1 MANIKAFSFYLSY
14 HEALKDLPTE
24 DRKLLL
30 LAIDDFV
37 FEDKKPNLSGVNKII
52 WTLIEPNLLTSKNRS
67 NKNSGAPLGN
77 ENASK
82 AKEKVNLNEINQNLI
97 KKQSKNNQSSQD
109 IFNDISYSYINYQ
122 LSLINILNNN
132 NSNNIINSIKE
143 YIQLR
148 FDNGWSIKESTIVRL
163 VNKLNDYG
171 KTDKEK
177 LGIIGKAI
185 DNGWKD
191 FYPPDKKD
199 KEVVTQYET
208 V

>member
-24 DRKLLL
+24 DRKLML

-37 FEDKKPNLSGVNKII
+37 FEDKKPQLKGVNKII
-52 WTLIEPNLLTSKNRS
+52 WTLIEPNLTTSKNRS

-77 ENASK
+77 ANACKTKEN
-82 AKEKVNLNEINQNLI
+82 NEENKNNQNST
-97 KKQSKNNQSSQD
+97 KKQLKNNQSSHD
-109 IFNDISYSYINYQ
+109 IFMNNSYSYIIYQ

-132 NSNNIINSIKE
+132 NINSINNSIKE

-148 FDNGWSIKESTIVRL
+148 YDNGWSIKESTIVRL
-163 VNKLNDYG
+163 INKLNDYG
-171 KTDKEK
+171 KTDEDK
-177 LGIIGKAI
+177 LNIIGKAI

-191 FYPPDKKD
+191 FYPPNKKD
-199 KEVVTQYET
+199 KEVAITYET

>member
-24 DRKLLL
+24 DRKLML

-37 FEDKKPNLSGVNKII
+37 FEDKKPQLKGVNKII

-82 AKEKVNLNEINQNLI
+82 NKEEVNTEEINQNLI
-97 KKQSKNNQSSQD
+97 KKQSKNNQSSHD
-109 IFNDISYSYINYQ
+109 IFMNNSYSYINYQ

-163 VNKLNDYG
+163 INKLNDYG
-171 KTDKEK
+171 KTDEDK
-177 LGIIGKAI
+177 LNIIGKAI

-191 FYPPDKKD
+191 FYPPNKKD
-199 KEVVTQYET
+199 KEVAITYET

>member
-37 FEDKKPNLSGVNKII
+37 FEDKKPNLTGVNKII

-97 KKQSKNNQSSQD
+97 KKQSKNNQSSHD
-109 IFNDISYSYINYQ
+109 IFMNNSYSYIIYQ

-177 LGIIGKAI
+177 LEIIGKAI

>member
-24 DRKLLL
+24 DRKLML

-37 FEDKKPNLSGVNKII
+37 FEDKKPQLKGVNKII
-52 WTLIEPNLLTSKNRS
+52 WTLIEPNLSTSKNRS

-77 ENASK
+77 ANASK
-82 AKEKVNLNEINQNLI
+82 NKEEVNTEEINQNST
-97 KKQSKNNQSSQD
+97 KKQSKNNQSSHD
-109 IFNDISYSYINYQ
+109 IFMNNSYSYIIYQ

-132 NSNNIINSIKE
+132 NINSINNSIKE

-148 FDNGWSIKESTIVRL
+148 YDNGWSIKESTIVRL
-163 VNKLNDYG
+163 INKLNDYG
-171 KTDKEK
+171 KTDEDK
-177 LGIIGKAI
+177 LNIIGKAI

-191 FYPPDKKD
+191 FYPPNKKD
-199 KEVVTQYET
+199 KEVAITYET

>member
-1 MANIKAFSFYLSY
+1 MANLKAFSFYLSY
-14 HEALKDLPTE
+14 HEALKDLPIE
-24 DRKLLL
+24 DRKLML
-30 LAIDDFV
+30 LAIDEFV
-37 FEDKKPNLSGVNKII
+37 FENKKPNLTGVNKII

-77 ENASK
+77 TNACKTKENCQ
-82 AKEKVNLNEINQNLI
+82 ENNDNQKTI

-122 LSLINILNNN
+122 ISLINILNNN

-148 FDNGWSIKESTIVRL
+148 FDNGWSIKESTIIRL

-171 KTDKEK
+171 KTDNDK
-177 LGIIGKAI
+177 LNIIGKAI

>member
-14 HEALKDLPTE
+14 HEALKDLPIE
-24 DRKLLL
+24 DRKLML

-37 FEDKKPNLSGVNKII
+37 FEDKKPQLKGVNKII
-52 WTLIEPNLLTSKNRS
+52 WTLIEPNLTTSKNRS

-77 ENASK
+77 ANACKTKEN
-82 AKEKVNLNEINQNLI
+82 NEENKNNQNLI

-109 IFNDISYSYINYQ
+109 IFNDISYSYIIYQ
-122 LSLINILNNN
+122 LSLINIINNN
-132 NSNNIINSIKE
+132 NKDNIINSIKE

-148 FDNGWSIKESTIVRL
+148 HDNGWSIKESTIVRL